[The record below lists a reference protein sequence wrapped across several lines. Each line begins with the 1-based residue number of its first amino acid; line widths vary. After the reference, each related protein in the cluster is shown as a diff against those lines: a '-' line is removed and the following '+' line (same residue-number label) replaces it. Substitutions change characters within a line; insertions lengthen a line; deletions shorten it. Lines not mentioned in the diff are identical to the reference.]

1 MAPKTSSTSK
11 KKAVKDDGEP
21 PKEKPIKIPDLFIVR
36 PQPESQAA
44 VTHNKNLY
52 KIGLHPK
59 ILTALDYKINEF
71 VALYREGDRAVGG
84 TVCAIP
90 EAAEDPDAV
99 DINIVTIS
107 SDLKDAGAL
116 LFGDRV
122 KLEKY
127 KAKMEIANHVTIRID
142 STVAPSAEAAEDAVK
157 AATIDLKKLAMVS
170 PGISMEVKSNDEE
183 LGTPSYH
190 VTVTDVGSVSLETLS
205 LESDDSDLKV
215 GGNFWSPM
223 FLLEKDFEV
232 TFNSEMRW
240 EMPKTTTY
248 KSIGGLDH
256 HIVELKSTI
265 ELPLHFPGLF
275 ARFGISPPRGV
286 LLHGPP
292 GTGKTMLLR
301 AVAQESN
308 SHVLT
313 INGPSIVSKYLGET
327 ESSLRAIFDEARK
340 YQPAI
345 VFIDEIDALVPRR
358 DGDESGQAESRVVA
372 TLLTLMDGMS
382 NSASAKIVVVG
393 STNRPNAID
402 PALRRAGRFDREV
415 EIGIPNADARL
426 SILNIQMADMPHN
439 LTESDIEH
447 ISSITHGYVGADLSA
462 LCREGVMHAI
472 NRGLEEH
479 GNPMDAVNA
488 GLEVTL
494 PDLERAL
501 LDVRP
506 SAMREIFLEKP
517 TTTWADIG
525 GQHETKAKLKQMVE
539 WPLTKADTM
548 KRLGITPPRGVL
560 LYGPPG
566 CSKTLIAKALAN
578 ESGLNFLSVKGPE
591 LFNKYVGESERAVR
605 EIFRKA
611 RAAAPSIIFFDEIDA
626 LSTARGHEESGAG
639 GERVLTSLLT
649 EMDGIESLNG
659 VMVLAATNR
668 PDVIDTALM
677 RPGRLSRL
685 LYVGPPDL
693 EARLQILEIRTKN
706 MCLAAN
712 VDLQAISET
721 TDGMTGAEIVS
732 LCEEA
737 GLHAMSVDSDATE
750 VTKTDFEAVL
760 STVRRGVTQEMLQYF
775 LNWADEGRGDS

>member
-1 MAPKTSSTSK
+1 MAPKSSSTSK
-11 KKAVKDDGEP
+11 KKSSSTKDDGEV
-21 PKEKPIKIPDLFIVR
+21 KEKPVKIPDLFIVR
-36 PQPESQAA
+36 PQGETQAA
-44 VTHNKNLY
+44 VTHNKNIY
-52 KIGLHPK
+52 KVGLHPK
-59 ILTALDYKINEF
+59 ILEALGLNNNEF
-71 VALYREGDRAVGG
+71 VSVYREGDRGVGG

-90 EAAEDPDAV
+90 EAVEDPDLV
-99 DINIVTIS
+99 DINVVTVS
-107 SDLKDAGAL
+107 AGLKDAGAL

-122 KLEKY
+122 KVERY
-127 KAKMEIANHVTIRID
+127 KTKMDMASLVSVRINTPN
-142 STVAPSAEAAEDAVK
+142 SPEQAVIDA
-157 AATIDLKKLAMVS
+157 TTTDLKKLAMVS
-170 PGISMEVKSNDEE
+170 PGLSMEVKIESGEYVN
-183 LGTPSYH
+183 
-190 VTVTDVGSVSLETLS
+190 VTVTDVGDTDLGSLS
-205 LESDDSDLKV
+205 LEQSELKNHV
-215 GGNFWSPM
+215 SYWSPL
-223 FLLEKDFEV
+223 FLLEDTQV
-232 TFNSEMRW
+232 VVSTRNCW
-240 EMPKTTTY
+240 ELPKTTTY
-248 KSIGGLDH
+248 KSIGGLDQ

-265 ELPLHFPGLF
+265 ELPLHHPSLF
-275 ARFGISPPRGV
+275 SRFGISPPRGV

-308 SHVLT
+308 AHVLT

-327 ESSLRAIFDEARK
+327 ESSLRAIFEEARK

-382 NSASAKIVVVG
+382 QSASAKIVVVG

-415 EIGIPNADARL
+415 EIGIPNAEARL
-426 SILNIQMADMPHN
+426 SILSIQMADMPHN
-439 LTESDIEH
+439 MSEEDIQY

-462 LCREGVMHAI
+462 LCREGVMNAI

-479 GNPMDAVNA
+479 GSALNAVNS
-488 GLEVTL
+488 GLEVTM

-517 TTTWADIG
+517 STTWSDIG
-525 GQHETKAKLKQMVE
+525 GQSGVKEKLKQMVE

-548 KRLGITPPRGVL
+548 KNLGITPPRGVL

-626 LSTARGHEESGAG
+626 LSTARGHSEAGAG

-668 PDVIDTALM
+668 PDVIDSALM

-685 LYVGPPDL
+685 LYVGPPD
-693 EARLQILEIRTKN
+693 EHARQQILKIRTKN
-706 MCLAAN
+706 MCLGSE
-712 VDLQAISET
+712 VDLEEIAKT
-721 TDGMTGAEIVS
+721 TEGMTGAEIVA

-737 GLHAMSVDSDATE
+737 GLYAMSQDEDAKE
-750 VTKTDFEAVL
+750 VTKKDFDHVL
-760 STVRRGVTQEMLQYF
+760 KGARRGVTEEMLKYF
-775 LNWADEGRGDS
+775 VDWAEGNSPA